1 MRRSAAIA
9 AGLVLGAGLLS
20 GCGGDDSDAKAN
32 GGDYCDTLKT
42 AAETVKSFTGASS
55 TPDFSKFD
63 DFIDAAHDL
72 EEQAPSDLADDWKIV
87 IGGMDD
93 LTAALEEAGI
103 TLEQLMA
110 AATTGEMPPGVDQ
123 AKLMALA
130 PKLESLS
137 GEEMEAAT
145 DTIDKHAKD
154 ECDVDLSTTE

>member
-1 MRRSAAIA
+1 MGRSRVIA

-20 GCGGDDSDAKAN
+20 GCGGDDGDAKA
-32 GGDYCDTLKT
+32 GGDYCDTLK
-42 AAETVKSFTGASS
+42 AAAKTVQSFTGDSS

-72 EEQAPSDLADDWKIV
+72 EKKAPSDLADDWKIV

-93 LTAALEEAGI
+93 LTAALEDAGI
-103 TLEQLMA
+103 TIEQLMT

-130 PKLESLS
+130 PKLQSLS

-145 DTIDKHAKD
+145 DAIDKHAKA
-154 ECDVDLSTTE
+154 ECDVDLSTTN

>member
-20 GCGGDDSDAKAN
+20 GCGGDDGDSKAAG
-32 GGDYCDTLKT
+32 GGDYCDTLK
-42 AAETVKSFTGASS
+42 AAAKTVQSFTGDSS
-55 TPDFSKFD
+55 DFSKFD
-63 DFIDAAHDL
+63 DFIDAAKDL

-87 IGGMDD
+87 IGGMED
-93 LTAALEEAGI
+93 LTAAVEDSGI

-130 PKLESLS
+130 PKLQSLS

-145 DTIDKHAKD
+145 DAIDKHAKD
-154 ECDVDLSTTE
+154 ECDVDLSTTD